1 MPIATFVISIRNL
14 DLEAVESALFE
25 CGAQSM
31 TLLAEDGEEILEPL
45 PGETPLWQ
53 HTRLSAVFADDVDV
67 NFVRG
72 HLRAALD
79 CNELPVNE
87 FRTLEDR
94 VWEREWLQHFGPM
107 QFGRRLWVSP
117 AGQRENGPGEVT
129 VWLDPGLAFGTGTH
143 PTTALCLEWLESQ
156 DVGGKSIV
164 DYGCGSGILAI
175 AALRLGAARAFAL
188 DIDPQALEATS
199 ENARRNDVA
208 DRLVATNRIEPEDL
222 KCDILMANIL
232 AGPLTELAE
241 TIANITSMNG
251 TAVLSGILENQADG
265 VAAAFAGH
273 FTVTTYDIRDGW
285 AALACRRC

>member
-1 MPIATFVISIRNL
+1 MADFTGVERVAFNTAELATDHPI
-14 DLEAVESALFE
+14 
-25 CGAQSM
+25 Q
-31 TLLAEDGEEILEPL
+31 
-45 PGETPLWQ
+45 
-53 HTRLSAVFADDVDV
+53 
-67 NFVRG
+67 RG
-72 HLRAALD
+72 
-79 CNELPVNE
+79 
-87 FRTLEDR
+87 
-94 VWEREWLQHFGPM
+94 
-107 QFGRRLWVSP
+107 
-117 AGQRENGPGEVT
+117 
-129 VWLDPGLAFGTGTH
+129 
-143 PTTALCLEWLESQ
+143 
-156 DVGGKSIV
+156 
-164 DYGCGSGILAI
+164 GI
-175 AALRLGAARAFAL
+175 AL

-241 TIANITSMNG
+241 TIANMTSMNG